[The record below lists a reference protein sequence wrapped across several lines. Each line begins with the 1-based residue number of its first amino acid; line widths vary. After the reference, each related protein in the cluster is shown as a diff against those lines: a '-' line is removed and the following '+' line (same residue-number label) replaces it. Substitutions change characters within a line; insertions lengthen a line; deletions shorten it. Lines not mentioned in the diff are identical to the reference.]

1 MCNLDSTVTSARS
14 VTDVKPSETL
24 TPVTVSAHSA
34 IEPAHSATEPA
45 LSVTESALS
54 VTEPAHSV
62 TEPVEVTSIYSNP
75 PRSEWPKLVERAAES
90 DSDIETSVKATL
102 EYVRTQ
108 GDKAV
113 LELECR
119 YDNLFFASADALKVS
134 DEEIR
139 EAASSVP
146 RALKDAI
153 ARAYSNIRKF
163 HEAQAPGIVKVE
175 TSPGVLCIQKAVPV
189 RRVGLYV
196 PGGRAPLFSTVLM
209 LAVPAQVAG
218 CPETVLCTP
227 PGKDG
232 KANPVI
238 IYAASVCG
246 VRNIFKI
253 GGAQAI
259 AAMAYGTETLAKCD
273 KIFGPG
279 NRYVMKAKQM
289 VGLSVTAVDM
299 PAGPSEVMVLADETA
314 VPEFVAADF
323 LSQSE
328 HGPDSQSILVCTSD
342 SVADAV
348 REAVARQTESLSRG
362 GIVAKAL
369 EHSRMVVFPSRSDII
384 DFANEYAP
392 EHLIVSMDRPWEIA
406 DRMVSAGSIFIGN
419 YSPESAGDYA
429 SGTNHTL
436 PTSGWGHSFSGLNL
450 DAFMRKMTIQ
460 EISRDGLAGLG
471 DTIRT
476 MALAEGL
483 DAHAAAVDVRLR
495 DDAGSTGTQVA
506 RGGSASSPTVY

>member
-1 MCNLDSTVTSARS
+1 MRNFDCTVTSTSS
-14 VTDVKPSETL
+14 VTP
-24 TPVTVSAHSA
+24 
-34 IEPAHSATEPA
+34 
-45 LSVTESALS
+45 
-54 VTEPAHSV
+54 
-62 TEPVEVTSIYSNP
+62 IYNNP
-75 PRSEWPKLVERAAES
+75 PRIEWPKLISRAAES
-90 DSDIETSVKATL
+90 DSDIDASVRATI

-113 LELECR
+113 LDLESR
-119 YDNLFFASADALKVS
+119 YDNIVFTSVEALKVS
-134 DEEIR
+134 DKEIA
-139 EAASSVP
+139 EATASVSP
-146 RALKDAI
+146 ELKAAI
-153 ARAYSNIRKF
+153 AQAYSNIRKF
-163 HEAQAPGIVKVE
+163 HSAQMPQTVKVE
-175 TSPGVLCIQKAVPV
+175 TSPGVVCYQKAVPL
-189 RRVGLYV
+189 RRVGLYI

-209 LAVPAQVAG
+209 LAVPASVAG
-218 CPETVLCTP
+218 CPEIVLCTP
-227 PGKDG
+227 PDKDG

-238 IYAASVCG
+238 VYAASVCG

-259 AAMAYGTETLAKCD
+259 AAMAYGTETLAECD

-289 VGLSVTAVDM
+289 VGLSVAAIDM

-328 HGPDSQSILVCTSD
+328 HGPDSQSVLVCTSEAIAK
-342 SVADAV
+342 SVVD
-348 REAVARQTESLSRG
+348 AVARQTARLSRG
-362 GIVAKAL
+362 SIIAKAL
-369 EHSRMVVFPSRSDII
+369 DHSRMVVLTSREDII

-392 EHLIVSMDRPWEIA
+392 EHLIISMRDPWSVA
-406 DRMVSAGSIFIGN
+406 DKVVAAGSIFIGN

-436 PTSGWGHSFSGLNL
+436 PTSGWARSFSGLNL

-460 EISRDGLAGLG
+460 EISREGLSGLG

-483 DAHAAAVDVRLR
+483 DAHAAAVEVRLEK
-495 DDAGSTGTQVA
+495 
-506 RGGSASSPTVY
+506 

>member
-1 MCNLDSTVTSARS
+1 MRNFDCTVTSTRS
-14 VTDVKPSETL
+14 VTP
-24 TPVTVSAHSA
+24 
-34 IEPAHSATEPA
+34 
-45 LSVTESALS
+45 
-54 VTEPAHSV
+54 
-62 TEPVEVTSIYSNP
+62 IYNNP
-75 PRSEWPKLVERAAES
+75 PRIEWPKLISRAAES
-90 DSDIETSVKATL
+90 DSDIDASVRATI

-113 LELECR
+113 LDLESR
-119 YDNLFFASADALKVS
+119 YDNIVFTSVEALKVS
-134 DEEIR
+134 DKEIA
-139 EAASSVP
+139 EATASVSP
-146 RALKDAI
+146 ELKAAI
-153 ARAYSNIRKF
+153 AQAYPNIRKF
-163 HEAQAPGIVKVE
+163 HSAQMPQTVKVE
-175 TSPGVLCIQKAVPV
+175 TSPGVVCYQKAVPL
-189 RRVGLYV
+189 RRVGLYI

-209 LAVPAQVAG
+209 LAVPASVAG
-218 CPETVLCTP
+218 CPEIVLCTP
-227 PGKDG
+227 PDKDG

-238 IYAASVCG
+238 VYAASVCG

-289 VGLSVTAVDM
+289 VGLSVAAIDM

-328 HGPDSQSILVCTSD
+328 HGPDSQSVLVCTSEAIAK
-342 SVADAV
+342 SVVD
-348 REAVARQTESLSRG
+348 AVARQTARLSRG
-362 GIVAKAL
+362 SIIAKAL
-369 EHSRMVVFPSRSDII
+369 DHSRMVVLTSREDII

-392 EHLIVSMDRPWEIA
+392 EHLIISMRDPWSVA
-406 DRMVSAGSIFIGN
+406 DKVVAAGSIFIGN

-436 PTSGWGHSFSGLNL
+436 PTSGWARSFSGLNL

-460 EISRDGLAGLG
+460 EISREGLSGLG

-483 DAHAAAVDVRLR
+483 DAHAAAVEVRLEK
-495 DDAGSTGTQVA
+495 
-506 RGGSASSPTVY
+506 

>member
-1 MCNLDSTVTSARS
+1 MRNFDCTVTSTSS
-14 VTDVKPSETL
+14 VTP
-24 TPVTVSAHSA
+24 
-34 IEPAHSATEPA
+34 
-45 LSVTESALS
+45 
-54 VTEPAHSV
+54 
-62 TEPVEVTSIYSNP
+62 IYNNP
-75 PRSEWPKLVERAAES
+75 PRIEWPKLISRAAES
-90 DSDIETSVKATL
+90 DSDIDASVRATL

-113 LELECR
+113 LDLESR
-119 YDNLFFASADALKVS
+119 YDNIVFTSVEALKVS
-134 DEEIR
+134 DKEIA
-139 EAASSVP
+139 EATASVSP
-146 RALKDAI
+146 ELKAAI
-153 ARAYSNIRKF
+153 AQANSNIRKF
-163 HEAQAPGIVKVE
+163 HGAQMPQTVKVE
-175 TSPGVLCIQKAVPV
+175 TSPGVVCYQKAVPL
-189 RRVGLYV
+189 RRVGLYI

-209 LAVPAQVAG
+209 LAVPASVAG
-218 CPETVLCTP
+218 CPEIVLCTP
-227 PGKDG
+227 PDKDG

-238 IYAASVCG
+238 VYAASVCG

-289 VGLSVTAVDM
+289 VGLSVAAIDM
-299 PAGPSEVMVLADETA
+299 PAGPSEVMVLADGA
-314 VPEFVAADF
+314 ADPEFVAADF

-328 HGPDSQSILVCTSD
+328 HGPDSQSVLVCTSEAIAK
-342 SVADAV
+342 SVVD
-348 REAVARQTESLSRG
+348 AVARQTARLSRG
-362 GIVAKAL
+362 SIIAKAL
-369 EHSRMVVFPSRSDII
+369 DHSRMVVLTSREDII

-392 EHLIVSMDRPWEIA
+392 EHLIISMRDPWSVA
-406 DRMVSAGSIFIGN
+406 DKVVAAGSIFIGN

-436 PTSGWGHSFSGLNL
+436 PTSGWARSFSGLNL

-460 EISRDGLAGLG
+460 EISREGLSGLG

-483 DAHAAAVDVRLR
+483 DAHAAAVEVRLEK
-495 DDAGSTGTQVA
+495 
-506 RGGSASSPTVY
+506 

>member
-1 MCNLDSTVTSARS
+1 MRNFDCTVTSTSS
-14 VTDVKPSETL
+14 VTP
-24 TPVTVSAHSA
+24 
-34 IEPAHSATEPA
+34 
-45 LSVTESALS
+45 
-54 VTEPAHSV
+54 
-62 TEPVEVTSIYSNP
+62 IYNNP
-75 PRSEWPKLVERAAES
+75 PRIEWPKLISRAAES
-90 DSDIETSVKATL
+90 DSDIDASVRATL

-113 LELECR
+113 LDLESR
-119 YDNLFFASADALKVS
+119 YDNIVFTSVEALKVS
-134 DEEIR
+134 DKEIA
-139 EAASSVP
+139 EATASVSP
-146 RALKDAI
+146 ELKAAI
-153 ARAYSNIRKF
+153 AQAYSNIRKF
-163 HEAQAPGIVKVE
+163 HSAQMPQTVKVE
-175 TSPGVLCIQKAVPV
+175 TSPGVVCYQKAVPL
-189 RRVGLYV
+189 RRVGLYI

-209 LAVPAQVAG
+209 LAVPASVAG
-218 CPETVLCTP
+218 CPEIVLCTP
-227 PGKDG
+227 PDKDG

-238 IYAASVCG
+238 VYAASVCG

-289 VGLSVTAVDM
+289 VGLSVAAIDM

-314 VPEFVAADF
+314 EPDFVAADF

-328 HGPDSQSILVCTSD
+328 HGPDSQSILVCTSEAIAK
-342 SVADAV
+342 SVED
-348 REAVARQTESLSRG
+348 AVARQTARLSRG
-362 GIVAKAL
+362 SVIAKAL
-369 EHSRMVVFPSRSDII
+369 EHSRMVVLSSREDII

-392 EHLIVSMDRPWEIA
+392 EHLIISMRDPWSVA
-406 DRMVSAGSIFIGN
+406 DKVVAAGSIFIGN

-436 PTSGWGHSFSGLNL
+436 PTSGWARSFSGLNL

-460 EISRDGLAGLG
+460 EISREGLSGLG

-483 DAHAAAVDVRLR
+483 DAHAAAVEVRLEK
-495 DDAGSTGTQVA
+495 
-506 RGGSASSPTVY
+506 

>member
-1 MCNLDSTVTSARS
+1 MRNFDCTVTSTSS
-14 VTDVKPSETL
+14 VTP
-24 TPVTVSAHSA
+24 
-34 IEPAHSATEPA
+34 
-45 LSVTESALS
+45 
-54 VTEPAHSV
+54 
-62 TEPVEVTSIYSNP
+62 IYNNP
-75 PRSEWPKLVERAAES
+75 PRIEWPKLISRAAES
-90 DSDIETSVKATL
+90 DSDIDASVRATL

-113 LELECR
+113 LDLESR
-119 YDNLFFASADALKVS
+119 YDNIVFTSVEALKVS
-134 DEEIR
+134 DKEIA
-139 EAASSVP
+139 EATASVSP
-146 RALKDAI
+146 ELKAAI
-153 ARAYSNIRKF
+153 AQAYSNIRKF
-163 HEAQAPGIVKVE
+163 HSAQMPQTVKVE
-175 TSPGVLCIQKAVPV
+175 TSPGVVCYQKAVPL
-189 RRVGLYV
+189 RRVGLYI

-209 LAVPAQVAG
+209 LAVPASVAG

-227 PGKDG
+227 PDKEG

-238 IYAASVCG
+238 VYAASVCG

-253 GGAQAI
+253 GGAQAV

-289 VGLSVTAVDM
+289 VGLSVTAIDM

-314 VPEFVAADF
+314 EPDFVAADF

-328 HGPDSQSILVCTSD
+328 HGPDSQSILICTSEAIAK
-342 SVADAV
+342 SVED
-348 REAVARQTESLSRG
+348 AVARQTARLSRG
-362 GIVAKAL
+362 SVIAKAL
-369 EHSRMVVFPSRSDII
+369 EHSRMVVLSSREDII

-392 EHLIVSMDRPWEIA
+392 EHLIISMRDPWSVAERIVA
-406 DRMVSAGSIFIGN
+406 AGSIFIGN

-436 PTSGWGHSFSGLNL
+436 PTGGWARSFSGLNL
-450 DAFMRKMTIQ
+450 DAFMRKMTVQ
-460 EISRDGLAGLG
+460 EISREGLAGLG

-483 DAHAAAVDVRLR
+483 DAHAAAVEVRLEK
-495 DDAGSTGTQVA
+495 
-506 RGGSASSPTVY
+506 

>member
-1 MCNLDSTVTSARS
+1 MRNFDCTVTSTS
-14 VTDVKPSETL
+14 
-24 TPVTVSAHSA
+24 
-34 IEPAHSATEPA
+34 SATP
-45 LSVTESALS
+45 
-54 VTEPAHSV
+54 
-62 TEPVEVTSIYSNP
+62 IFNNP
-75 PRSEWPKLVERAAES
+75 PRIEWPKLISRATES
-90 DSDIETSVKATL
+90 DSDIDASVRATI

-113 LELECR
+113 LDLESR
-119 YDNLFFASADALKVS
+119 YDNIVFTSVEALKVS
-134 DEEIR
+134 DKEIA
-139 EAASSVP
+139 EATASVSP
-146 RALKDAI
+146 ELKAAI
-153 ARAYSNIRKF
+153 AQAYSNIRKF
-163 HEAQAPGIVKVE
+163 HSAQMPQTVKVE
-175 TSPGVLCIQKAVPV
+175 TSPGVVCYQKAVPL
-189 RRVGLYV
+189 RRVGLYI

-209 LAVPAQVAG
+209 LAVPASVAG
-218 CPETVLCTP
+218 CPEIVLCTP
-227 PGKDG
+227 PDKDG

-238 IYAASVCG
+238 VYAASVCG

-289 VGLSVTAVDM
+289 VGLSVAAIDM
-299 PAGPSEVMVLADETA
+299 PAGPSEVMVLADGTA
-314 VPEFVAADF
+314 DPEFVTADF

-328 HGPDSQSILVCTSD
+328 HGPDSQSILVCTSEAIAK
-342 SVADAV
+342 SVVD
-348 REAVARQTESLSRG
+348 AVARQTARLSRG
-362 GIVAKAL
+362 SIIAKAL
-369 EHSRMVVFPSRSDII
+369 DHSRMVVLTSREDII

-392 EHLIVSMDRPWEIA
+392 EHLIISMRDPWSVA
-406 DRMVSAGSIFIGN
+406 DKVVAAGSIFIGN

-436 PTSGWGHSFSGLNL
+436 PTSGWARSFSGLNL

-460 EISRDGLAGLG
+460 EISREGLSGLG

-483 DAHAAAVDVRLR
+483 DAHAAAVEVRLEK
-495 DDAGSTGTQVA
+495 
-506 RGGSASSPTVY
+506 